1 MKKTTLLIDVRYDA
15 DVTDPDGLATALD
28 RLLET
33 ALSTP
38 GILDDHGNP
47 RVGDFSSV
55 ASLIRK
61 NQPAEHCKLYALHLD
76 GPALQK
82 QRRLLLEISNR
93 VVGNPPDVETL
104 DGLINLLDDLADQA
118 HDRHGIDGLL

>member
-1 MKKTTLLIDVRYDA
+1 MKETTFLIDVRYDP
-15 DVTDPDGLATALD
+15 DVTHPDGLATALD

-47 RVGDFSSV
+47 RVGEFLAI
-55 ASLIRK
+55 ASLIRR
-61 NQPAEHCKLYALHLD
+61 NQHPEYCKLYALHLD
-76 GPALQK
+76 GESLRKQRILLSELQK
-82 QRRLLLEISNR
+82 R
-93 VVGNPPDVETL
+93 VIGNPPDVETL
-104 DGLINLLDDLADQA
+104 DGLINLLDELADQA

>member
-1 MKKTTLLIDVRYDA
+1 MKKTTFLIDVRYDP
-15 DVTDPDGLATALD
+15 DVTHPDGLAAALD

-47 RVGDFSSV
+47 RVGECIPISR
-55 ASLIRK
+55 LIRR
-61 NQPAEHCKLYALHLD
+61 NQHPEQCKLYALHLD
-76 GPALQK
+76 GAALRK
-82 QRRLLLEISNR
+82 QRNLLSELQRR
-93 VVGNPPDVETL
+93 VIGNAPDVETL
-104 DGLINLLDDLADQA
+104 DGLSSLLDELADQA